1 MDYWGEG
8 AGAMTPALLNSPRP
22 PDLSLANLDFLM
34 CDQVEH
40 EVCISE

>member
-1 MDYWGEG
+1 MGG
-8 AGAMTPALLNSPRP
+8 LLGGGGGGNDTRP